1 MRTAREVHRRYVDAS
16 WERLEPGQL
25 RERQWRLISE
35 KLVELAAT
43 NDFYRRRWQ
52 AEGIDPRRLSG
63 LDDFSKYVP
72 TVTKQDLLAD
82 QEETPP
88 FGTFL
93 GVDPQALAEVHLT
106 SGTSGIGQG
115 AFGLTLQDVELSGL
129 GYTHLWT
136 YAGLQPGDV
145 GVLTYP
151 IAFLTGGL
159 IGVAAARTFR
169 LVPLYAAG
177 LDKSRLLMLVHRMSA
192 ATIFATPPVLRDLQ
206 AEAERIGFDPGTDA
220 ASLKAICTGLV
231 MPPYTQIQDIMDF
244 WGVPVFENYGTTE
257 AGNAVA
263 VSCENSL
270 WDGER
275 KYPMHFLGNLFY
287 VEVLDPD
294 SGEHVGA
301 GEPGELVL
309 TTFRRTASPVIRYR
323 SGDRV
328 IFVPSEDCTCGRPFD
343 GIESGEIRRFDD
355 MIKIKGVSVWPQV
368 VDDVVFSFD
377 VIDEY
382 RGIIEPVE
390 HGRDRFILQV
400 AFRSDRRGLTE
411 EVRGNVIA
419 DLRQAVKAATF
430 VTPEVVE
437 VPQLEHFQFKMK
449 RWTDRRVQVTSSGA
463 FA

>member
-1 MRTAREVHRRYVDAS
+1 MRTARDVDRRYVDPS
-16 WERLEPGQL
+16 WERLAPSEL
-25 RERQWRLISE
+25 RERQWQLIRH
-35 KLVELAAT
+35 KLAELATT
-43 NDFYRRRWQ
+43 NPFYRRLWQ
-52 AEGIDPRRLSG
+52 AAGVDPARLTGLEDFARR
-63 LDDFSKYVP
+63 VP
-72 TVTKQDLLAD
+72 TITKQDLLED
-82 QEETPP
+82 QEESPP

-93 GVDPQALAEVHLT
+93 GVDPQELAEVHLT

-115 AFGLTLQDVELSGL
+115 AFGLTPEDVELSGR
-129 GYTHLWT
+129 GYEHLWT
-136 YAGLQPGDV
+136 YAGLRPGDV

-151 IAFLTGGL
+151 VTFLTGGL
-159 IGVAAARTFR
+159 IGVAAARSFR

-177 LDKSRLLMLVHRMSA
+177 IDRARVLMLIARMRA
-192 ATIFATPPVLRDLQ
+192 GTIFATPPVLRDLQ
-206 AEAERIGFDPGTDA
+206 AEAERIGFDPATDA
-220 ASLKAICTGLV
+220 TSLKAICTGLV
-231 MPPYTQIQDIMDF
+231 MPPSTQIVDIMGF

-275 KYPMHFLGNLFY
+275 KYPIHFLSNLFY

-294 SGEHVGA
+294 TGEQVA
-301 GEPGELVL
+301 PGEPGELVL

-328 IFVPSEDCTCGRPFD
+328 IFVPHDECSCGRPFD
-343 GIESGEIRRFDD
+343 GIESGQIRRFDD
-355 MIKIKGVSVWPQV
+355 MLKIKGVSVWPQA

-382 RGIIEPVE
+382 RGIVEPAQR
-390 HGRDRFILQV
+390 GRDRFVIEV
-400 AFRSDRRGLTE
+400 AFRTDRRGLSQE
-411 EVRGNVIA
+411 ARDGVIA
-419 DLRQAVKAATF
+419 ELRQAVKAATF

-437 VPQLEHFQFKMK
+437 VPELEHFEFKMK
-449 RWTDRRVQVTSSGA
+449 RWTDRRVDVTSSGA